1 MEEDVVTC
9 GVCTRLVARDITRFV
24 FDPFAIF
31 DDSKIPVFEI
41 CDQCLYADINIF
53 KMVNLND
60 DRFMGHAIYVYTEE
74 E

>member
-1 MEEDVVTC
+1 MEEDIVA
-9 GVCTRLVARDITRFV
+9 CTICNRLVEKSICRFV

-41 CDQCLYADINIF
+41 CNQCLYADQYKLQLVNI
-53 KMVNLND
+53 ND
-60 DRFMGHAIYVYTEE
+60 DRFMGHAVYVYTEE